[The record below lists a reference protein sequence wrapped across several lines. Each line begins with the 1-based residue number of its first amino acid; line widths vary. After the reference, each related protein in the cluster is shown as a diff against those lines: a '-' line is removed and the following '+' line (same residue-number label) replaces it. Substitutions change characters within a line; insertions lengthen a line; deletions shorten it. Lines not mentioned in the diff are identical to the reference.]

1 MKLLA
6 KKTNKNKFIIPPF
19 CCIPPNK
26 NKNRERRRSIE
37 TIGIFILF
45 Y

>member
-26 NKNRERRRSIE
+26 NKNRKRSSFE